1 MPRTSTLTEDAY
13 THLRRD
19 IIRGHWKPQEPL
31 RMHQLSDRYGMGQSP
46 LREALSRLQAERL
59 VVLMPLKGFT
69 VAPLSP
75 FEMWDAI
82 TFRILLETE
91 ALRLSVRDGDDAWE
105 AAIVAALHALILQAR
120 RAETEDAD
128 PDAFEARHHD
138 FHRALIAACHSP
150 RMLEQFDRLY
160 AECERYRFP
169 TLGALAPVKRDIQA
183 EHRAIAEATLARDA
197 DTACSLLATH
207 YRQTAEQVEARFQAM
222 ARLS

>member
-91 ALRLSVRDGDDAWE
+91 ALRLSIAKGDDAWE

-120 RAETEDAD
+120 RAETQDAD
-128 PDAFEARHHD
+128 PDAFESCHHK
-138 FHRALIAACHSP
+138 FHRALIAACNSP

-169 TLGALAPVKRDIQA
+169 TLGPAAPVKRDIQS

-197 DTACSLLATH
+197 DTACTLLAAH

-222 ARLS
+222 AAV